1 MLVGNLSERVVHN
14 RGDEGGGGGREWK
27 VSGINGVPVFSG

>member
-14 RGDEGGGGGREWK
+14 RGDEGGGGGEGMES
-27 VSGINGVPVFSG
+27 VGY